1 MRSSFWGKNKTTE
14 GTKFESLTTKQGF
27 YKLRS

>member
-14 GTKFESLTTKQGF
+14 GKKFESLTTNQGF
-27 YKLRS
+27 YKLR